1 MNSEKV
7 SEVFLPWL
15 MAKKVFPLLE
25 MAPIID
31 I

>member
-1 MNSEKV
+1 V
-7 SEVFLPWL
+7 SEVLLPWL
-15 MAKKVFPLLE
+15 MAKKVFPFQE